1 MARDP
6 RRRCLLEVDGELHEV
21 DLSRGHD
28 LAIPLRFDDTQHDV
42 RPSAFGLGYAS
53 MRPVEG
59 EEFVGDVSRGGA
71 LNCFQV
77 TFWPHGH
84 GTHTETVGHITTPP
98 PPVGQ
103 AIPQALI
110 PATVLTVS
118 LASLGECEESYPWR
132 GLSEDQVIT
141 RGALERAFALCSA
154 STSSSSWNEALVLRT
169 LPNDTTKK
177 GASYSGQ
184 NPAYLTREA
193 MAWVREQGVEHLLV
207 DLPSVDREEDDGELG
222 NHHLFWGLA
231 AGETDPEQAEGP
243 WRTITEMIYVPE
255 DVVDGTY
262 LLSLQVPH
270 FILDAAPSRPLL
282 YPITKPNLP
291 S

>member
-1 MARDP
+1 MSSQRLRLPKDALGHLEELLCAP
-6 RRRCLLEVDGELHEV
+6 R
-21 DLSRGHD
+21 
-28 LAIPLRFDDTQHDV
+28 
-42 RPSAFGLGYAS
+42 
-53 MRPVEG
+53 
-59 EEFVGDVSRGGA
+59 GDVEHAQEA
-71 LNCFQV
+71 L
-77 TFWPHGH
+77 
-84 GTHTETVGHITTPP
+84 
-98 PPVGQ
+98 
-103 AIPQALI
+103 
-110 PATVLTVS
+110 
-118 LASLGECEESYPWR
+118 
-132 GLSEDQVIT
+132 
-141 RGALERAFALCSA
+141 RGALERAFALCST
-154 STSSSSWNEALVLRT
+154 STSSWNEALVLRT